1 MSQIWLRNF
10 TRRFG
15 SNLVID
21 GLTLEIEAGEFVA
34 LVGRSGC
41 GKTTLLRSLAGLDD
55 VEGQD
60 VKTPSARAVVF
71 QDARLLP
78 WKRVWQNVTLGLRG
92 PNPRQRA
99 EAALREVGLGHRLD
113 AWPLTL
119 SGGEAQR
126 VALARALVREPE
138 LLLLDEPFAAL
149 DALTRIKMHE
159 LVVQLWNAHRPAVVL
174 VTHDVNEAVSLADR
188 ILVLD
193 SGHVSVE
200 ERVDDARR
208 ADLAYQQSLR
218 ETLLAHLGVDRD
230 APPHPSKRR
239 TSYPAKLTPQVIT

>member
-1 MSQIWLRNF
+1 MSIWLHDF

-15 SNLVID
+15 ENTVIA
-21 GLTLEIEAGEFVA
+21 GLDLDIAPGEFVA

-41 GKTTLLRSLAGLDD
+41 GKTTLLRALAGLDD
-55 VEGQD
+55 VQGQD
-60 VKTPSARAVVF
+60 VQVPSARAVVF

-92 PNPRQRA
+92 ADPRARA

-159 LVVQLWNAHRPAVVL
+159 LVVQLWRVHRPAVVL
-174 VTHDVNEAVSLADR
+174 VTHDVSEAIALADR
-188 ILVLD
+188 ILLLD
-193 SGHVSVE
+193 SGRITIE
-200 ERVDDARR
+200 ERVDTARR
-208 ADLAYQQSLR
+208 ADSAYQQGLR
-218 ETLLAHLGVDRD
+218 DTLLAHLGVERES
-230 APPHPSKRR
+230 APR
-239 TSYPAKLTPQVIT
+239 LTQPDPNWRAPLSPQVIT